1 MTTQEFDNRTIDTD
15 SPQSGRTRLFAKA
28 AGLFMRR
35 HGEDP
40 KRVLVESDLAPLAT
54 LAAID
59 DATDPAS
66 TQAAVNLVLARL
78 RSLALIATAPSEG
91 VAATATLTSTGTALT
106 DADTVTI
113 GDRVYTYKTVLTGA
127 ADEVLIGAATAS
139 LTNLKSAV
147 NGTAGAGTTYG
158 TGTVAHADV
167 TAGTLTGTTVL
178 DFEASTPGAAGNS
191 IAKAETSTNLS
202 WDAGE
207 TFSGGVDAS

>member
-15 SPQSGRTRLFAKA
+15 SPQPGRTRVFAKA
-28 AGLFMRR
+28 AGLFVRR

-40 KRVLVESDLAPLAT
+40 KRVLVESDVPL
-54 LAAID
+54 LAAIT

-66 TQAAVNLVLARL
+66 TQAAVNLILARL
-78 RSLALIATAPSEG
+78 RSFGLIATAPSEG

-191 IAKAETSTNLS
+191 LTKAETSTNLS
-202 WDAGE
+202 WNAGE